1 MQELATSR
9 LSTRGQVVIPQEIR
23 KKLKLRAGARFVV
36 TEKGDS
42 VIFTTLKQP
51 TMEDF
56 DEIMAE
62 ARRQARQAGL
72 KKSDIA
78 KAIAAARA
86 RR

>member
-9 LSTRGQVVIPQEIR
+9 LSTRGQVVIPQEFR
-23 KKLKLRAGARFVV
+23 KKLKLRAGVRFVV
-36 TEKGDS
+36 TGNGES
-42 VIFTTLKQP
+42 VIFTPIKQP

-56 DEIMAE
+56 DAIMAD
-62 ARRQARQAGL
+62 ARRQAREAGL